1 MIKFILG
8 LFIGSLIGVGI
19 MCMLQMAKGEDE
31 E

>member
-1 MIKFILG
+1 MIKSILG